1 MGSISSSFS
10 VLGFVNLDVADDKI
24 LDFEI
29 FNLSVGVKVL
39 EKSEDNFTGFLWPSS
54 YFYV

>member
-54 YFYV
+54 YINV